1 MLGINIALF
10 IICIVFSMCEA
21 VLLQEKKRNEKNL
34 STITWLLFLI
44 SFIIGYYTINEISS
58 RFSIDLDMNLLIVFS
73 LFVYSIVFMLVAY
86 KLPKRFANRY
96 IEKVE
101 PMMMP
106 VIKFVSILFSWI
118 SWIFSFEIETKKET
132 VSEEDIRELIN
143 TESEINVPQKEFIEN
158 VFELDDI
165 SVERICTHRSKVITL
180 DLDESIEDWQKTI
193 HDNRHTFYPVCGKD
207 DDDIIGVLD
216 TRDYFRIDGD
226 LDQDTIINKAMDKP
240 FFVSENTKADACFH
254 EMKNQKTYFAIVLD
268 EYGGMTGIITLHDII
283 ETLLGEMNEVD
294 DEIESEDIVQIDK
307 NQWYING
314 LADLEEV
321 QDTLNIELPI
331 DEYDTFSGY
340 VLSSLGKIPD
350 DGTEFELDLKT
361 MIINVKEVKNHRVG
375 QTVVQIKEIK
385 EPTENEES

>member
-283 ETLLGEMNEVD
+283 ETLLGEMNEID
-294 DEIESEDIVQIDK
+294 DEIESEDIIQIDK